1 MHRGASGPLP
11 TILWPLCRIQLFDVA
26 KYWLKFQNYYH
37 IVLHA
42 MLFKL
47 KLDVSYHKVP
57 TDRDFSPSIITYPLV
72 CNILFYSCRVH
83 LVTQPSLFPFFFAA
97 VKTRKFQCKLV
108 VTVVT
113 QSCSQVSLQDG
124 YRIFFSYFFLDWK

>member
-47 KLDVSYHKVP
+47 KLDVSYHKVL

-72 CNILFYSCRVH
+72 CNILFYLCRVH
-83 LVTQPSLFPFFFAA
+83 LVTQPSCPFFCRF
-97 VKTRKFQCKLV
+97 KDSQISMQIGRHCRYSKP
-108 VTVVT
+108 
-113 QSCSQVSLQDG
+113 CSQVSPQNW
-124 YRIFFSYFFLDWK
+124 YRIFFSYFF